1 MLLLLLHTLL
11 NFKTYMQKQN
21 KKKKKKKK
29 TTKPKQHIV
38 FLQKDILLVEN

>member
-21 KKKKKKKK
+21 KKKKKKK

>member
-11 NFKTYMQKQN
+11 NFKTYMQKQ
-21 KKKKKKKK
+21 KKKKKKEK

>member
-11 NFKTYMQKQN
+11 NFKTYMQKQ
-21 KKKKKKKK
+21 KKKKKEK